1 MKKFKI
7 IILSAFV
14 LIISSCSDSGDVD
27 MGSGYK
33 LEYDGKY
40 AILILNSQNS
50 VLVTQTVLGYGFDS
64 TFIIASQRPFN
75 IYPKRDEMKYKEYK
89 EAFEKSNYLQYW
101 IINKKEE
108 SKFTEE
114 QSGWSNVYGPFS
126 KDDYLKKRSEMQVPE
141 NLNFVKER
149 NYKTDD

>member
-1 MKKFKI
+1 MKKLKI
-7 IILSAFV
+7 IILSVFI
-14 LIISSCSDSGDVD
+14 LIISSCSESGDVA

-40 AILILNSQNS
+40 AILILNAQNS
-50 VLVTQTVLGYGFDS
+50 VLITQTVLGYGYDS

-75 IYPKRDEMKYKEYK
+75 IYPKRDEMNYKEYK

-108 SKFTEE
+108 SIFTDE

-126 KDDYLKKRSEMQVPE
+126 KEDYLRKREEMQVPE
-141 NLNFVKER
+141 NLNFIKET